1 MSDYDYRIKDGRI
14 RLVTGDD
21 LVDLKP
27 PTEEQLAAYRAEVLE
42 RTPRLEGF
50 VTKLTPDHVLERLIR
65 EGAPP
70 EGLFCFRELGAAA

>member
-1 MSDYDYRIKDGRI
+1 MSDYNYRINDGRI

-27 PTEEQLAAYRAEVLE
+27 PTQEQLTVYRADVRE
-42 RTPRLEGF
+42 RMPRLEGF

-65 EGAPP
+65 ESQQPHQ
-70 EGLFCFRELGAAA
+70 